1 MGANIINIAWA
12 VLFCF
17 IGGIIGICLVLLASA
32 VVPKLVA
39 RLTPN
44 IDEEKE
50 ILRGNRAVSDY
61 YGRIVSASI
70 IGISIVAAAAVLGGI
85 IAGLY

>member
-1 MGANIINIAWA
+1 MTINIINIGWA

-17 IGGIIGICLVLLASA
+17 IGGIVGICLVLLSSA
-32 VVPKLVA
+32 IVPKIVA

-61 YGRIVSASI
+61 YGRIVSACI
-70 IGISIVAAAAVLGGI
+70 TGISIVVAAAVLGGI